1 MPRRARLALDGV
13 STHLVQRGI
22 DRSACFFCDDDRL
35 HYLALLAELAPA
47 LDCAVHAYV
56 LMTNHVHLLVTP
68 ARGEAL
74 SRLMRQLNQRY
85 VQAINRAYR
94 RSGTMWEGRFRS
106 CLVDSEAY
114 VLACYRYIELNP
126 VRAGMTRDPLDYPW
140 SSHRVNASALPSDLV
155 TPHETFL
162 TLAPEAT
169 NRAAAYRELVLQGMP
184 DELVTD
190 IRSATAGSYAL
201 GSPRFQNQIS
211 RMLGRRVVPGVPGRR
226 RREA

>member
-47 LDCAVHAYV
+47 LGCAVHAYV

-68 ARGEAL
+68 AHGTGL
-74 SRLMRQLNQRY
+74 SQLMRQLNQRY

-126 VRAGMTRDPLDYPW
+126 VRAGMGKRTPTHAVPTLDAWRATRPQPDLLRPP
-140 SSHRVNASALPSDLV
+140 SS
-155 TPHETFL
+155 
-162 TLAPEAT
+162 
-169 NRAAAYRELVLQGMP
+169 
-184 DELVTD
+184 
-190 IRSATAGSYAL
+190 TAGD
-201 GSPRFQNQIS
+201 PRC
-211 RMLGRRVVPGVPGRR
+211 G
-226 RREA
+226 

>member
-47 LDCAVHAYV
+47 LGCAVHAFV

-68 ARGEAL
+68 AHGTAL
-74 SRLMRQLNQRY
+74 SQLMRQLNQRY

-126 VRAGMTRDPLDYPW
+126 VRAGMVRDPQDFPW
-140 SSHRVNASALPSDLV
+140 SSHRSNVSALPSTLV
-155 TPHETFL
+155 TPHETFRS
-162 TLAPEAT
+162 LAPDAQS
-169 NRAAAYRELVLQGMP
+169 RAATYRDLVLQGMP
-184 DELVTD
+184 DDLVTD
-190 IRSATAGSYAL
+190 IRRATAGSYAL
-201 GSPRFQNQIS
+201 GSPRFQEQIS
-211 RMLGRRVVPGVPGRR
+211 AMLGRRVIPGVPGRR
-226 RREA
+226 RRES